1 MDKKEVLLFIKDNL
15 YDIDRLAAG
24 KFSGKITR
32 EKQADYK
39 AAYKFIDPKGSVCFT
54 CGRSPQIMA
63 ARFLSY
69 KEQCQQKNVVTE
81 SGGGGKAPA
90 STKPKRTRKK
100 RGSQSK

>member
-32 EKQADYK
+32 EKQAQYK
-39 AAYKFIDPKGSVCFT
+39 SAYKFIAPKGSVCFT

-69 KEQCQQKNVVTE
+69 KEQCQQKNAVTV

-90 STKPKRTRKK
+90 STKQRKTPKK